1 MGRFHE
7 SALPT
12 AGSNE
17 NVAEATGD
25 RQGSRPDD
33 FVFRAAE
40 APTSAGNEAN
50 RFTIVIA
57 DLAKSRIG
65 LGALLK
71 ALPIAG
77 YVTDVHGFITFYND
91 AAVDLWGRT
100 PEKGVTRWC
109 GSLRLYSPDGLPM
122 PHDESP
128 LAVCLAEGR
137 SNCGREV
144 IAERPD
150 GARVCFV
157 NYATPIE
164 DPNGRSIGAL
174 NMLTDNSERSRSN
187 IEAARL
193 AAIVDG
199 SDDAIVGK
207 NLDGI
212 VTSWNGS
219 AARIFG
225 FSAEEMV
232 GQSIMRIIPDD
243 LQDEERAIIARLTR
257 GERLDHFDTVRL
269 ARDGRRVDVSLTV
282 SPLRD
287 AAGNVVGSSKVAR
300 DVTERKRVEQALLDA
315 TVEAERANRAKT
327 EFLAVMSHEIRTPL
341 NCISGFTDLLATTTQ
356 LTPQQRRYTDL
367 VRTANKA
374 LLAIVDDILDFSKVE
389 AGQLE
394 LERHPFS
401 LSGLIRDTVAIVSPM
416 AAVKNL
422 RVNITIEPG
431 APETIVGD
439 HSRLRQILLNLLNN
453 AVKFTVKGSITV
465 DVRKQTGKDDRD
477 CIRFS
482 VTDSGIGIPAEQQ
495 HRLFER
501 FSQADSSVSRKH
513 GGSGLG
519 LAICKQLVELMGGE
533 IGIASE
539 VGRGSTIWFYAH
551 LPQMTQPTAEPE
563 IMSRFE
569 NRAAT
574 KARILVV
581 DDIET
586 NLEIV
591 EAYLKDRE
599 YRVECAGS
607 GIEAIQMLG
616 SRHYDL
622 ILMDVQMPVM
632 DGVAATRRIRALP
645 PPIRD
650 IPIIAMTGNVLP
662 QQVRSFLEAGM
673 NDHIGKPIERVKL
686 YNNLLRWLPE
696 KRGSEPNRNSPA
708 PVLDTDKF
716 DEFLLLMGDKNAE
729 RIVEK
734 FLMSLCDAFQS
745 TPLESQRE
753 AHALINAAGVL
764 GLERLVE
771 ACRSAEELL
780 PSQDPDGARAVTSEL
795 LRAQAMARQML
806 TTQLL
811 PKLRAKPRSARSL
824 VQAVDNLE
832 VALIDLENAASDFSR
847 GQTSFS
853 APLERADLEALLP
866 KISAANRMVQLA
878 LDGFGARSH

>member
-1 MGRFHE
+1 MARFNE
-7 SALPT
+7 SALSTGWP
-12 AGSNE
+12 NE
-17 NVAEATGD
+17 NAAKATRD
-25 RQGSRPDD
+25 RLGSGPEHFVPRTPD
-33 FVFRAAE
+33 
-40 APTSAGNEAN
+40 APTSAGHLAD

-57 DLAKSRIG
+57 DLARSRMG
-65 LGALLK
+65 FGALLK
-71 ALPIAG
+71 SLPIAG
-77 YVTDVHGFITFYND
+77 YVTDVNGFITIYND
-91 AAVDLWGRT
+91 AAVALWGRA

-109 GSLRLYSPDGLPM
+109 GSLRLYSPDGVAM
-122 PHDESP
+122 PHDEGP

-137 SNCGREV
+137 PNRGREV

-150 GARVCFV
+150 GTRVCLV

-164 DPNGRSIGAL
+164 DRNGQPIGAL
-174 NMLTDNSERSRSN
+174 NMLADVSERKRSD

-199 SDDAIVGK
+199 SEDAIVGK

-212 VTSWNGS
+212 VTSWNGG
-219 AARIFG
+219 ATRIFG
-225 FSAEEMV
+225 FTAEEMV

-243 LQDEERAIIARLTR
+243 LQDEEREIVARLML

-269 ARDGRRVDVSLTV
+269 ARGGRRVDVSLTL

-287 AAGNVVGSSKVAR
+287 AAGNVVGASKVGR

-341 NCISGFTDLLATTTQ
+341 NSISGFTDLLATTTQ
-356 LTPQQRRYTDL
+356 LTPQQRRFTDL
-367 VRTANKA
+367 VKTANSA
-374 LLAIVDDILDFSKVE
+374 LLAIVNDILDFSKVE

-394 LERHPFS
+394 LERRPFS
-401 LSGLIRDTVAIVSPM
+401 LSRLIRDTVAIVSPM

-422 RVNITIEPG
+422 RVNVRIEPG
-431 APETIVGD
+431 APETILGD

-453 AVKFTVKGSITV
+453 AVKFTVNGSITV
-465 DVRKQTGKDDRD
+465 DVRKQTEADDRD
-477 CIRFS
+477 CVRFS

-495 HRLFER
+495 HRLFKG
-501 FSQADSSVSRKH
+501 FSQTDSSVNRKH
-513 GGSGLG
+513 GGTGLG
-519 LAICKQLVELMGGE
+519 LAICKRLVELMGGE
-533 IGIASE
+533 IGIVSE
-539 VGRGSTIWFYAH
+539 EGRGSTIWFYAH
-551 LPQMTQPTAEPE
+551 LPEITQLPAAPE
-563 IMSRFE
+563 IAPRLE

-591 EAYLKDRE
+591 EAYLLDRE

-616 SRHYDL
+616 SQHYDL

-632 DGVAATRRIRALP
+632 DGVTATRRIRALHP
-645 PPIRD
+645 AIRD
-650 IPIIAMTGNVLP
+650 IPIIAMSGNVLP

-696 KRGSEPNRNSPA
+696 KGGAALSRDSPA
-708 PVLDTDKF
+708 PSFDSDIF
-716 DEFLLLMGDKNAE
+716 DEFVLLVGHKKAE
-729 RIVEK
+729 HIVEK
-734 FLMSLCDAFQS
+734 FLVSLGDAFQS

-753 AHALINAAGVL
+753 AHALINTAGVL
-764 GLERLVE
+764 GLECLVE
-771 ACRSAEELL
+771 ACRGAEEL
-780 PSQDPDGARAVTSEL
+780 PSQDPDVARATTSEL
-795 LRAQAMARQML
+795 LKAQAVARQTL
-806 TTQLL
+806 TTRLL

-832 VALIDLENAASDFSR
+832 LALIDLDYATADFSR
-847 GQTSFS
+847 GQASLS
-853 APLERADLEALLP
+853 DPLERGDLEALLP
-866 KISAANRMVQLA
+866 KISAAKRMVQLA
-878 LDGFGARSH
+878 LDGRGARSH

>member
-7 SALPT
+7 SALPG

-17 NVAEATGD
+17 NAAEATGD
-25 RQGSRPDD
+25 RQGNRPED
-33 FVFRAAE
+33 FVLRAAD
-40 APTSAGNEAN
+40 APTSAGNDAN
-50 RFTIVIA
+50 RFTIVMT

-65 LGALLK
+65 LDALLK

-100 PEKGVTRWC
+100 PEKGVGRWC
-109 GSLRLYSPDGLPM
+109 GSLRLYSPEGAPM

-150 GARVCFV
+150 GTRVCLL
-157 NYATPIE
+157 NHATPIE
-164 DPNGRSIGAL
+164 DRNGRSIGAL
-174 NMLTDNSERSRSN
+174 NMLTDISERRRSN
-187 IEAARL
+187 NEAARL

-199 SDDAIVGK
+199 SEDAIVGK
-207 NLDGI
+207 DLDGI

-225 FSAEEMV
+225 FTAQEMV
-232 GQSIMRIIPDD
+232 GQSIMRIVPDD
-243 LQDEERAIIARLTR
+243 LQVEEREIIARLML

-269 ARDGRRVDVSLTV
+269 AKGGRRIDVSLTV

-287 AAGNVVGSSKVAR
+287 AAGNVVGASKVAR
-300 DVTERKRVEQALLDA
+300 DVTERRRVEQALLDA

-341 NCISGFTDLLATTTQ
+341 NSISGFTDLLATTTQ
-356 LTPQQRRYTDL
+356 LTPQQRRFTDL
-367 VRTANKA
+367 VKTANSA
-374 LLAIVDDILDFSKVE
+374 LLAIVNDILDFSKVE

-394 LERHPFS
+394 LERRPFS
-401 LSGLIRDTVAIVSPM
+401 LSRLIRDTVAIVSPM

-422 RVNITIEPG
+422 RVNVTIEPG
-431 APETIVGD
+431 APETIMGD

-465 DVRKQTGKDDRD
+465 DVREQTGTDGHDR
-477 CIRFS
+477 IRFS
-482 VTDSGIGIPAEQQ
+482 VTDSGVGIPAEQQ
-495 HRLFER
+495 HRLFKG
-501 FSQADSSVSRKH
+501 FSQADSSVNRKH
-513 GGSGLG
+513 GGTGLG
-519 LAICKQLVELMGGE
+519 LAICKRLVELMGGE
-533 IGIASE
+533 IGVVSE
-539 VGRGSTIWFYAH
+539 EGRGSTIWFYAH
-551 LPQMTQPTAEPE
+551 LPEIARPTSEPE
-563 IMSRFE
+563 ITTRLE

-591 EAYLKDRE
+591 EAYLLDRE

-616 SRHYDL
+616 SQHYDL

-645 PPIRD
+645 SPIKD

-696 KRGSEPNRNSPA
+696 KGGSEPSRDSPA
-708 PVLDTDKF
+708 PILDADKF
-716 DEFLLLMGDKNAE
+716 DEFLLLVGDKKAE

-734 FLMSLCDAFQS
+734 FLVSLCDAFQS

-753 AHALINAAGVL
+753 AHALINAAGVI

-771 ACRSAEELL
+771 ACRSAEELA
-780 PSQDPDGARAVTSEL
+780 SQDPDDARATTSEL
-795 LRAQAMARQML
+795 LSAQAMARQTL
-806 TTQLL
+806 TTRLL

-832 VALIDLENAASDFSR
+832 LALIDLEYAASDFSR

-853 APLERADLEALLP
+853 DPLERADLEALLP

-878 LDGFGARSH
+878 LDGFGARPH

>member
-1 MGRFHE
+1 MARFHE
-7 SALPT
+7 STSPT
-12 AGSNE
+12 GGSNE
-17 NVAEATGD
+17 NAATATRELRG
-25 RQGSRPDD
+25 GRPENL
-33 FVFRAAE
+33 VLRAPN
-40 APTSAGNEAN
+40 APTLAGNEAN

-77 YVTDVHGFITFYND
+77 YVTDIRGFITFYNN
-91 AAVDLWGRT
+91 AAVELWGRT
-100 PEKGVTRWC
+100 PETGVGRWC
-109 GSLRLYSPDGLPM
+109 GSLRLYSPDGAPM

-128 LAVCLAEGR
+128 LAVCLAEAR
-137 SNCGREV
+137 PNCGREV

-150 GARVCFV
+150 GTRVCWV

-164 DPNGRSIGAL
+164 DRNGRLIGAL
-174 NMLTDNSERSRSN
+174 NILADISERKRSD

-212 VTSWNGS
+212 VTSWN
-219 AARIFG
+219 AAATRIFE
-225 FSAEEMV
+225 FTAEEMV
-232 GQSIMRIIPDD
+232 GQSIMRIIPGD
-243 LQDEERAIIARLTR
+243 LQDEEREIMARLAR
-257 GERLDHFDTVRL
+257 GERLDHFDTIRL
-269 ARDGRRVDVSLTV
+269 AKGGRRIDVSLTA

-287 AAGNVVGSSKVAR
+287 AVGAVVGVSKIAR
-300 DVTERKRVEQALLDA
+300 DVTDRKRVEQALLDA
-315 TVEAERANRAKT
+315 IVEAEKANRAKT

-341 NCISGFTDLLATTTQ
+341 NSIGGFTDLLATTTQ

-367 VRTANKA
+367 VKIANAA
-374 LLAIVDDILDFSKVE
+374 LLTIVNDILDFSKVE

-394 LERHPFS
+394 LDRHPFS

-422 RVNITIEPG
+422 RVNVTIEPG

-453 AVKFTVKGSITV
+453 AVKFTAKGSITV
-465 DVRKQTGKDDRD
+465 DVRKQAAADDRE
-477 CIRFS
+477 CIRLS
-482 VTDSGIGIPAEQQ
+482 VTDTGIGIPAEHQR
-495 HRLFER
+495 RLFER
-501 FSQADSSVSRKH
+501 FSQADSSISREH
-513 GGSGLG
+513 GGTGLG

-533 IGIASE
+533 IGIVSE
-539 VGRGSTIWFYAH
+539 EGRGSTIWFYAH
-551 LPQMTQPTAEPE
+551 LPEIAQLASEPKITPRVE
-563 IMSRFE
+563 I
-569 NRAAT
+569 RAPT

-591 EAYLKDRE
+591 EAYLLDRE

-616 SRHYDL
+616 SQRYDL

-632 DGVAATRRIRALP
+632 DGVTATRRIRALHP
-645 PPIRD
+645 SIRD

-686 YNNLLRWLPE
+686 YENLLRWLPE
-696 KRGSEPNRNSPA
+696 KAGSEPSRDSPM
-708 PVLDTDKF
+708 PSFDSDKF
-716 DEFLLLMGDKNAE
+716 DEFVLLLGAKKAE
-729 RIVEK
+729 RIVEM
-734 FLMSLCDAFQS
+734 FLASLGGAFQS

-753 AHALINAAGVL
+753 AHALINTAGVL
-764 GLERLVE
+764 GLEGLVE
-771 ACRSAEELL
+771 ACRSAKEL
-780 PSQDPDGARAVTSEL
+780 PSQDPDLARATLSEL
-795 LRAQAMARQML
+795 LSAQAMAHQTL
-806 TTQLL
+806 TTRLL
-811 PKLRAKPRSARSL
+811 PKLRAKPRSTRSL
-824 VQAVDNLE
+824 AQAVDNLE
-832 VALIDLENAASDFSR
+832 LALIDLEYATADFSR
-847 GQTSFS
+847 GQAPFS
-853 APLERADLEALLP
+853 DHSERADLEALLP
-866 KISAANRMVQLA
+866 KISATNRRIQLA
-878 LDGFGARSH
+878 LDGFSAKSH

>member
-1 MGRFHE
+1 MARFHE
-7 SALPT
+7 STVP
-12 AGSNE
+12 AGGPNE
-17 NVAEATGD
+17 DPAKATRDRHGSRRENFAPEGPPSAGAEAD
-25 RQGSRPDD
+25 H
-33 FVFRAAE
+33 
-40 APTSAGNEAN
+40 
-50 RFTIVIA
+50 FTIVIA
-57 DLAKSRIG
+57 DLAKSRMG

-71 ALPIAG
+71 ALPIPG
-77 YVTDVHGFITFYND
+77 YVTDIHGFITFYND
-91 AAVDLWGRT
+91 AAVEVWGRR
-100 PEKGVTRWC
+100 PETGVDRWC
-109 GSLRLYSPDGLPM
+109 GSLRLYSPDGAPM

-128 LAVCLAEGR
+128 LAVCLAER
-137 SNCGREV
+137 RPNRGREV
-144 IAERPD
+144 VAERPD
-150 GARVCFV
+150 GTRVCLV
-157 NYATPIE
+157 NCTTPIE
-164 DPNGRSIGAL
+164 DRNGRPVGAL
-174 NMLTDNSERSRSN
+174 NMLADISERKRSD

-193 AAIVDG
+193 AAIMDG
-199 SDDAIVGK
+199 SDDAIIGK
-207 NLDGI
+207 TINGI
-212 VTSWNGS
+212 VSSWNG
-219 AARIFG
+219 AATRIFG
-225 FSAEEMV
+225 LTAEEMV
-232 GQSIMRIIPDD
+232 GQSIMRIIPED
-243 LQDEERAIIARLTR
+243 LQDEEREIIASLAR

-269 ARDGRRVDVSLTV
+269 ARDGRRVEVSLTV

-287 AAGNVVGSSKVAR
+287 AAGAVVGASKIAR

-315 TVEAERANRAKT
+315 RVEAERANRAKT

-341 NCISGFTDLLATTTQ
+341 NSISGFADLLATTTQ

-367 VRTANKA
+367 IKTASAA
-374 LLAIVDDILDFSKVE
+374 LLAIVNDILDFSKVE

-394 LERHPFS
+394 LERRPFS

-422 RVNITIEPG
+422 RVNVTIEPG
-431 APETIVGD
+431 VPETIRGD

-453 AVKFTVKGSITV
+453 AIKFTVKGSIAV
-465 DVRKQTGKDDRD
+465 DVRKQTETDDSE

-482 VTDSGIGIPAEQQ
+482 ITDSGIGIPAEQQ
-495 HRLFER
+495 ERLFKR

-513 GGSGLG
+513 GGTGLG

-533 IGIASE
+533 IGIVSE
-539 VGRGSTIWFYAH
+539 AGLGSTFWFYAH
-551 LPQMTQPTAEPE
+551 LPEVTPSISEPE
-563 IMSRFE
+563 ITPPLE
-569 NRAAT
+569 NRTAT

-591 EAYLKDRE
+591 EAYLLDRE
-599 YRVECAGS
+599 YRVECASS

-616 SRHYDL
+616 SQHYDL

-632 DGVAATRRIRALP
+632 DGVTATRRIRALHP
-645 PPIRD
+645 AIRD

-662 QQVRSFLEAGM
+662 QQVRALLEAGM

-696 KRGSEPNRNSPA
+696 KGGSEPSHDSPA
-708 PVLDTDKF
+708 PSFDTDKF
-716 DEFLLLMGDKNAE
+716 DEFVLLVGDKKAE

-771 ACRSAEELL
+771 ACRSAEALL
-780 PSQDPDGARAVTSEL
+780 PSQDADGARATTSEL
-795 LRAQAMARQML
+795 LRAQAVARQTL
-806 TTQLL
+806 TTRLL
-811 PKLRAKPRSARSL
+811 PKLRTKPQSPRNLA
-824 VQAVDNLE
+824 QAVDNLE
-832 VALIDLENAASDFSR
+832 LALIDLEYAASDFSQGR
-847 GQTSFS
+847 ASFS
-853 APLERADLEALLP
+853 YLSERADLEALLP

-878 LDGFGARSH
+878 LDGFSARSH